1 MKEPKKEYWQDKA
14 SNMIIIFGGIIAL
27 LIPLLLN
34 ANLRGNFS
42 SYNSDNSGSNNYEQN
57 DEQRTN
63 VIDSGVQKYQPIP
76 DVVGLDYREARKK
89 LIKAKWK
96 PYFIEKNGTNN
107 TLYSRTHS
115 QEQYFVD
122 QEYLEL
128 RFCAI
133 ASALIPC
140 FFIFQDKYGNYLTI
154 HTEGQVFPEENYYP
168 SVSKWGL
175 SRENPDIPN
184 QNNSSSNIFDNES
197 FPKDTCGDRMP
208 TNINE
213 FPVNFYPVYAE
224 PTAGILQY
232 IKVNLCR
239 DAYSMTRK
247 DIGQRATQV
256 GSFTSYERAEQF
268 SKFLQNKIG
277 SGEVG
282 QPRRVEKPPR

>member
-1 MKEPKKEYWQDKA
+1 MKEPKKEYWQDRA

-42 SYNSDNSGSNNYEQN
+42 NYSSSNYNENEVNNENNQN
-57 DEQRTN
+57 TISSSVKN
-63 VIDSGVQKYQPIP
+63 YQSIP
-76 DVVGLDYREARKK
+76 DVVGLDYRKARQK
-89 LIKAKWK
+89 LIKAGWK
-96 PYFIEKNGTNN
+96 PSLIDQNN
-107 TLYSRTHS
+107 NLYSRTHS
-115 QEQYFVD
+115 QEKDFLD
-122 QEYLEL
+122 QGYLEL
-128 RFCAI
+128 RYCAI

-140 FFIFQDKYGNYLTI
+140 FFVFQDKYGNYLSI
-154 HTEGQVFPEENYYP
+154 HTEGQVFLEENYYP
-168 SVSKWGL
+168 SVSMWNL
-175 SRENPDIPN
+175 SRDNPDQEN
-184 QNNSSSNIFDNES
+184 QSNSTSNIFDNES
-197 FPKDTCGDRMP
+197 FPKDTCGDQIP
-208 TNINE
+208 TNIKD

-277 SGEVG
+277 SGEIG
-282 QPRRVEKPPR
+282 EPRRVEKPPH